1 MVVEQRRAV
10 DVDDASGGETNAAFG
25 DGGGRGEEV
34 VVAVAAAVVVT
45 TVVAAFTGYIRDLYL
60 FYLDTIQNEMNKF
73 RSILF
78 F

>member
-10 DVDDASGGETNAAFG
+10 DVDDASGGETNAASG
-25 DGGGRGEEV
+25 DGGDRGEEV

-45 TVVAAFTGYIRDLYL
+45 TVVAAFTGYKRFL
-60 FYLDTIQNEMNKF
+60 FNLDTIQNEMNKF
-73 RSILF
+73 ISILF